1 MNTSAATAPE
11 KKKRNLQDILESKK
25 PRRVIVN
32 DLMQTGYEYVLS
44 VQVGQCKG
52 DGFWPELTPKQM
64 LSLGVFGGKYMTDC
78 AAEFPAEW
86 FSGAKLCC
94 ERHDPA
100 LN

>member
-1 MNTSAATAPE
+1 MG
-11 KKKRNLQDILESKK
+11 R
-25 PRRVIVN
+25 
-32 DLMQTGYEYVLS
+32 
-44 VQVGQCKG
+44 C
-52 DGFWPELTPKQM
+52 DGGKFWPELTPKQM

-86 FSGAKLCC
+86 FSGAKLCG